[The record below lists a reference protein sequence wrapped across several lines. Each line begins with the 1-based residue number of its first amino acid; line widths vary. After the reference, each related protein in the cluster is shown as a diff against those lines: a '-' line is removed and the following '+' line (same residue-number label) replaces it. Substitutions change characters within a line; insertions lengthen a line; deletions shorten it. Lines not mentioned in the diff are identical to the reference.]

1 MIVPHEDCGHGWK
14 VERPQP
20 SASGGECD
28 EWPGYMTDSITIW
41 TPIFFWH
48 FLGKKGHSRQPQVAM
63 GGTIWRFNQWSNFAW
78 KWFNSIFDSKENCQ
92 KWFNS
97 IFNSKENCQDS
108 IQKKYS
114 IRRKKPGFNS
124 KKYSIQ
130 NYSWPI
136 QFNNIFNSKL
146 LLANSIQWNIQ
157 LKSWISR
164 GIAWWIDYIS

>member
-1 MIVPHEDCGHGWK
+1 MNRDHVLTFDKVCRSLYFTKSRLSHLIIQHHSQHRSRSFHWK
-14 VERPQP
+14 
-20 SASGGECD
+20 
-28 EWPGYMTDSITIW
+28 
-41 TPIFFWH
+41 
-48 FLGKKGHSRQPQVAM
+48 VAM
-63 GGTIWRFNQWSNFAW
+63 GGTIWRFNQWLNFAW
-78 KWFNSIFDSKENCQ
+78 KWFNSIFDSKENCR

-114 IRRKKPGFNS
+114 IRKKNSGFNS

-130 NYSWPI
+130 NYSWLI

-146 LLANSIQWNIQ
+146 FLANSIQWNIQ

-164 GIAWWIDYIS
+164 GIAFSL

>member
-1 MIVPHEDCGHGWK
+1 MFSKLYQHLLHGCDNVFSIETQSYIILVAFTNFCRISPK
-14 VERPQP
+14 KSIISSP
-20 SASGGECD
+20 SHHLA
-28 EWPGYMTDSITIW
+28 
-41 TPIFFWH
+41 FH
-48 FLGKKGHSRQPQVAM
+48 VAM
-63 GGTIWRFNQWSNFAW
+63 GGTIWRFNQWLNFAW
-78 KWFNSIFDSKENCQ
+78 KWFNSIFDSKENCR

-114 IRRKKPGFNS
+114 IRRKKPRIQF

-130 NYSWPI
+130 NYSWLI

-146 LLANSIQWNIQ
+146 FLANSIQWNIQ
-157 LKSWISR
+157 SKSWMSR

>member
-1 MIVPHEDCGHGWK
+1 MCQI
-14 VERPQP
+14 
-20 SASGGECD
+20 SG
-28 EWPGYMTDSITIW
+28 
-41 TPIFFWH
+41 
-48 FLGKKGHSRQPQVAM
+48 LGKSPYLVVIGPFNCNLINICQLFPPKFGSQGQFQWELELAM
-63 GGTIWRFNQWSNFAW
+63 GGTIWRFNQWLNFAW
-78 KWFNSIFDSKENCQ
+78 KWFNSIFDSKENCR

-108 IQKKYS
+108 IQTKYS
-114 IRRKKPGFNS
+114 IRKKNPGFNS

-130 NYSWPI
+130 SYSWPI

-164 GIAWWIDYIS
+164 GIAWWIYYIS